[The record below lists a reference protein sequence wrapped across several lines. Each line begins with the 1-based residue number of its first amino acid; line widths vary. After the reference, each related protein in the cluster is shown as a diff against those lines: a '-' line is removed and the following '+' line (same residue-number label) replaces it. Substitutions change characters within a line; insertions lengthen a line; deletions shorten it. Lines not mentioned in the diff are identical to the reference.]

1 MKKEL
6 FDTLDE
12 TLSFEIPQTM
22 VDGEFNAI
30 WGQFQQSPEFA
41 EAQKKKSE
49 DELKKEYKKMAERRV
64 RLGILLAHLGDI
76 QKIDVDQGELKQA
89 IISQARQYPGQ
100 ERQVIDFYQKNPQ
113 MTETLRGPILEEKV
127 VDYILTQ
134 VTRTVKLVP
143 IAKWHENDA
152 HAAHGEAG
160 HVHGPNCNH

>member
-1 MKKEL
+1 
-6 FDTLDE
+6 
-12 TLSFEIPQTM
+12 
-22 VDGEFNAI
+22 
-30 WGQFQQSPEFA
+30 
-41 EAQKKKSE
+41 
-49 DELKKEYKKMAERRV
+49 V
-64 RLGILLAHLGDI
+64 RLGILLAHLGDV

-134 VTRTVKLVP
+134 VTRTVKIVP
-143 IAKWHENDA
+143 ISKWHENA
-152 HAAHGEAG
+152 EHGEEG